1 MEVKPR
7 NSETEI
13 SIKTWILLKSWSE
26 TKLEIQKTNVK
37 EIAPND
43 EQEINQSVCLPI
55 IPTSKRH
62 RRINSKDPEPT

>member
-43 EQEINQSVCLPI
+43 EQEINQSVCLPS
-55 IPTSKRH
+55 IPV
-62 RRINSKDPEPT
+62 